1 MKRIFL
7 LAVFALAFSLN
18 LGAQDTTAVKD
29 LSLVDSSLVNT
40 SVFSLLSSEGG
51 GSAVIDQTDQV
62 RQATMLQPL
71 PRKVT
76 ATRYSSIPAT
86 ERMRGELLPVSPDR

>member
-40 SVFSLLSSEGG
+40 SVFSLLSSDIL
-51 GSAVIDQTDQV
+51 SPQ
-62 RQATMLQPL
+62 
-71 PRKVT
+71 K
-76 ATRYSSIPAT
+76 SHAT
-86 ERMRGELLPVSPDR
+86 ETAKSTIKLAKIIIDPVFFFTFSLLD